1 MSVRVLCAGDFQLG
15 KSFSTL
21 GRGAKIFREQLMTTF
36 TDIIGTQGQ
45 EYDLILIAG
54 DLFDRAAT
62 PTSIIEQVADILAK
76 SQIPCVILPGNHD
89 AVNTGIPNV
98 LAEAL
103 AQRGATHV
111 LVPIERAPIA
121 FEELGITLYP
131 APLFRRDDLSDQ
143 YGWIPE
149 REKTDGT
156 RIALMHGALSSIPN
170 GQIPDDLASQKDL
183 DVVICGDQHGP
194 KGTVEA
200 SNLFNLDTSK
210 ERLLYYAMAPEPMH
224 INQNFVGS
232 YLSLTMDS
240 NGKIVEHER
249 FDVGKLRFFN
259 EVFDFE
265 SQSNELFDDF
275 LVLLEDY
282 IEKTTSVRIT
292 LRGSIPIEKYESIL
306 EQIRKLSG
314 QFDLFDVIND
324 LTITESEEESHEPT
338 ELNAIVRSITS
349 ALDSDQNVDAALKNR
364 VLELLKVN
372 LGRWA

>member
-1 MSVRVLCAGDFQLG
+1 MTIRILCTGDFQLG
-15 KSFSTL
+15 KSFSTI
-21 GRGAKIFREQLMTTF
+21 GQSAKIFREQLMKTF
-36 TDIIGTQGQ
+36 TEIIGAHGP
-45 EYDLILIAG
+45 EHDIILIAG

-76 SQIPCVILPGNHD
+76 SQTPCVILPGNHD

-143 YGWIPE
+143 YGWIPK
-149 REKTDGT
+149 RDKTDGT

-170 GQIPDDLASQKDL
+170 GQIPDDLAKQMDL

-194 KGTVEA
+194 KGKVEA

-265 SQSNELFDDF
+265 SQSNESLDDF
-275 LVLLEDY
+275 LVFLEDY
-282 IEKTTSVRIT
+282 IEETTSVRIT
-292 LRGSIPIEKYESIL
+292 VRGAIPIDKYNSIL
-306 EQIRKLSG
+306 EQIRKMSG
-314 QFDLFDVIND
+314 QLALFDVINE
-324 LTITESEEESHEPT
+324 LTISESEEEVHEPI
-338 ELNAIVRSITS
+338 EPNAIVRSITS
-349 ALDSDQNVDAALKNR
+349 ALDSEQNIDTALKNR
-364 VLELLKVN
+364 VLELLQVN
-372 LGRWA
+372 LGRWV